1 MKRRRC
7 IQGPDHEAGGDVAM
21 TRREAKSRA
30 VISSANCPIT
40 WRSRPKRCEA
50 SRIVKVT
57 FGAAAAL
64 SVAPLTYSLRRDD
77 SDLVVFCFAEPE
89 GAEAF
94 AKRFGWEQLAT
105 CRTAVTLET
114 RRPPNALFRTNGR
127 WWPNRLISRDKF
139 RPAFRHSYWR
149 FVMKSMRA
157 GSPLQIPSGSI
168 EQTGTPPSIGYR
180 GPPWVRWAQP
190 CTVGGQAT
198 RGPVNAARGLSHSQ
212 CSRPF
217 ATSQAQAEATK
228 AA

>member
-77 SDLVVFCFAEPE
+77 GDLVVFCFAEPE

-105 CRTAVTLET
+105 CSRRLPWKHAGHRT
-114 RRPPNALFRTNGR
+114 RCSGRTQR
-127 WWPNRLISRDKF
+127 
-139 RPAFRHSYWR
+139 
-149 FVMKSMRA
+149 
-157 GSPLQIPSGSI
+157 
-168 EQTGTPPSIGYR
+168 
-180 GPPWVRWAQP
+180 
-190 CTVGGQAT
+190 
-198 RGPVNAARGLSHSQ
+198 AARQ
-212 CSRPF
+212 VI
-217 ATSQAQAEATK
+217 
-228 AA
+228 